1 VYFGLKAFHIKANDN
16 GKLSINLRMTYFSP
30 TDLIINPDGSSY
42 HLNLR
47 PDQIP
52 DTLILVGDPERVPA
66 VSCYFDEIS
75 EIVHKREF
83 VSHLGLLN
91 GQRIGVLSSGIG
103 ADNVEIVMNE
113 LDALVNIDF
122 QTRQEK
128 SEKRSLKLIRIG
140 TSGSIQSHIPVDSIL
155 ISTGAIGFDNLAQFY
170 GFDSNQSISSA
181 LLTEWTKAI
190 DYPLPL
196 YAAKACASLLAQF
209 APLSAFHGITLTAP
223 GFYAPQGRTIRMH
236 SIRPDFLQ
244 KVASAKLGDQ
254 EVTNIEMETA
264 AYYAFAGAMGH
275 EMISLNAILA
285 NRITNEFSK
294 DPARQIQN
302 LIEKTIALIA

>member
-1 VYFGLKAFHIKANDN
+1 
-16 GKLSINLRMTYFSP
+16 MTYFSP

-52 DTLILVGDPERVPA
+52 NTLILVGDPERVPM
-66 VSCYFDEIS
+66 VSHYFDVVTDRIQ
-75 EIVHKREF
+75 KREF
-83 VSHLGLLN
+83 VTHLGLL
-91 GQRIGVLSSGIG
+91 GGKRIAVVSSGIG

-122 QTRQEK
+122 ITRTEK
-128 SEKRSLKLIRIG
+128 AEKRSLHLIRIG
-140 TSGSIQSHIPVDSIL
+140 TSGSIQAHIPVDSIL
-155 ISTGAIGFDNLAQFY
+155 VSTAAIGFDNLAQFY
-170 GFDSNQSISSA
+170 GFDSAQSLPEDVI
-181 LLTEWTKAI
+181 TRWTKAI

-196 YAAKACASLLAQF
+196 YAARASASLLSQF
-209 APLSAFHGITLTAP
+209 VSLNAFQGITLTAP

-236 SIRPDFLQ
+236 SIRPDFLS
-244 KVASAKLGDQ
+244 KVAAAKLGDQ
-254 EVTNIEMETA
+254 EITNIEMETA

-285 NRITNEFSK
+285 NRITQEFSQ
-294 DPARQIQN
+294 DPEGQIRS
-302 LIEKTIALIA
+302 LIEKAIGIIASQNRP

>member
-1 VYFGLKAFHIKANDN
+1 
-16 GKLSINLRMTYFSP
+16 MTYFSP

-52 DTLILVGDPERVPA
+52 DTLILVGDPERVPT
-66 VSCYFDEIS
+66 VSAFFDEVT

-83 VSHLGLLN
+83 VTHLGQLR
-91 GQRIGVLSSGIG
+91 GKKIGVLSSGIG

-122 QTRQEK
+122 QTRLEK
-128 SEKRSLKLIRIG
+128 TEKRSLQLIRIG

-155 ISTGAIGFDNLAQFY
+155 ISTAAIGFDNLAQFY
-170 GFDSNQSISSA
+170 GFDSAMSISVDVLA
-181 LLTEWTKAI
+181 AWTNAI

-196 YAAKACASLLAQF
+196 YAAKASSSLCEQF
-209 APLSAFHGITLTAP
+209 NPLNAYKGVTLTAP

-236 SIRPDFLQ
+236 SIRPDFLE
-244 KVASAKLGDQ
+244 KVAAAKMDGQ
-254 EVTNIEMETA
+254 EITNIEMETA

-275 EMISLNAILA
+275 EMVSLNAILA
-285 NRITNEFSK
+285 NRMTNEFSK
-294 DPARQIQN
+294 DPEGQIRS
-302 LIEKTIALIA
+302 LIEKAIALIA

>member
-1 VYFGLKAFHIKANDN
+1 
-16 GKLSINLRMTYFSP
+16 MTYFSP

-52 DTLILVGDPERVPA
+52 DTLILVGDPERVPK
-66 VSCYFDEIS
+66 VSVYFDEVT

-83 VSHLGLLN
+83 VTHLGVLQ
-91 GQRIGVLSSGIG
+91 GKRIGVLSSGIG

-122 QTRQEK
+122 QTRLEK
-128 SEKRSLKLIRIG
+128 TEKRSLQLIRIG
-140 TSGSIQSHIPVDSIL
+140 TSGSIQTHIPVDSIL
-155 ISTGAIGFDNLAQFY
+155 ISTAAIGFDNLAQFY
-170 GFDSNQSISSA
+170 GFESAQSISSDS
-181 LLTEWTKAI
+181 LQEWTQAI

-196 YAAKACASLLAQF
+196 YAAKASANLLEIF
-209 APLSAFHGITLTAP
+209 KPLNAFEGVTLTAP
-223 GFYAPQGRTIRMH
+223 GFYAPQGRTIRIH
-236 SIRPDFLQ
+236 SIRPDFLE
-244 KVASAKLGDQ
+244 KVIAAKLDQ
-254 EVTNIEMETA
+254 QEITNIEMETA

-294 DPARQIQN
+294 DPEQQITS
-302 LIEKTIALIA
+302 LIQKAIALIA

>member
-1 VYFGLKAFHIKANDN
+1 MVGYLI
-16 GKLSINLRMTYFSP
+16 GKLSINSRMTYFSP

-52 DTLILVGDPERVPA
+52 DTLILVGDPERVPK
-66 VSCYFDEIS
+66 VSQFFDEVT

-83 VSHLGLLN
+83 VTHLGTLK
-91 GQRIGVLSSGIG
+91 GKRIAVLSSGIG

-122 QTRQEK
+122 QTRLEK
-128 SEKRSLKLIRIG
+128 EVKRSLNLIRIG
-140 TSGSIQSHIPVDSIL
+140 TSGSIQAHIPVDSIL
-155 ISTGAIGFDNLAQFY
+155 ISKAGIGFDNLAQFY
-170 GFDSNQSISSA
+170 GFESAQSISAAS
-181 LLTEWTKAI
+181 LEKWTQAI

-196 YAAKACASLLAQF
+196 YAAKASTHLLEKF
-209 APLSAFHGITLTAP
+209 KPLNAFEGITLTAP
-223 GFYAPQGRTIRMH
+223 GFYAPQGRTIRLH

-244 KVASAKLGDQ
+244 KVAGATLEGH
-254 EVTNIEMETA
+254 EITNIEMETA

-275 EMISLNAILA
+275 EMISLNALLA

-294 DPARQIQN
+294 DPEVQIMS
-302 LIEKTIALIA
+302 LIEKAIALIA

>member
-1 VYFGLKAFHIKANDN
+1 
-16 GKLSINLRMTYFSP
+16 MTYFSP

-52 DTLILVGDPERVPA
+52 DTLILVGDPERVPT
-66 VSCYFDEIS
+66 VSAFFDEVT

-83 VSHLGLLN
+83 VTHLGQLR
-91 GQRIGVLSSGIG
+91 GKKIGVLSSGIG

-113 LDALVNIDF
+113 LDALVHIDF
-122 QTRQEK
+122 QTRLVK
-128 SEKRSLKLIRIG
+128 TEKRSLQLIRIG

-155 ISTGAIGFDNLAQFY
+155 ISTAAIGFDNLAQFY
-170 GFDSNQSISSA
+170 GFDSPMSIA
-181 LLTEWTKAI
+181 DDVLAAWTKAI
-190 DYPLPL
+190 HYPLPL
-196 YAAKACASLLAQF
+196 YAAKASSSLCEQF
-209 APLSAFHGITLTAP
+209 KNLNAYNGVTLTAP
-223 GFYAPQGRTIRMH
+223 GFYAPQGRTVRLP
-236 SIRPDFLQ
+236 SIQPDFLQ
-244 KVASAKLGDQ
+244 KVAAAKLGDQ
-254 EVTNIEMETA
+254 EITNIEMETA

-294 DPARQIQN
+294 DPEGQIRT
-302 LIEKTIALIA
+302 LIERVIALIA

>member
-1 VYFGLKAFHIKANDN
+1 
-16 GKLSINLRMTYFSP
+16 MTYFSP

-52 DTLILVGDPERVPA
+52 DTLILVGDPERVPK
-66 VSCYFDEIS
+66 VSQFFDEVT

-83 VSHLGLLN
+83 VTHLGILK
-91 GQRIGVLSSGIG
+91 GKRIAVLSSGIG

-122 QTRQEK
+122 QTRLEK
-128 SEKRSLKLIRIG
+128 EVKTSLNLIRIG
-140 TSGSIQSHIPVDSIL
+140 TSGSIQAHIPVDSIL
-155 ISTGAIGFDNLAQFY
+155 ISKAAIGFDNLAQFY
-170 GFDSNQSISSA
+170 GFDSAQSISADS
-181 LLTEWTKAI
+181 LEQWTQAI

-196 YAAKACASLLAQF
+196 YAAKASAHLLVKF
-209 APLSAFHGITLTAP
+209 KPLNAFEGITLTAP

-244 KVASAKLGDQ
+244 KVASAKLEGQ
-254 EVTNIEMETA
+254 EITNIEMETA

-275 EMISLNAILA
+275 EMISLNALLA

-294 DPARQIQN
+294 DPEGQIMT
-302 LIEKTIALIA
+302 LIEKAIALIA

>member
-1 VYFGLKAFHIKANDN
+1 
-16 GKLSINLRMTYFSP
+16 MTYFSL

-52 DTLILVGDPERVPA
+52 ETLILVGDPERVPK
-66 VSCYFDEIS
+66 VSQFFDEVT

-83 VSHLGLLN
+83 VTHLGILK
-91 GQRIGVLSSGIG
+91 GKRIAVLSSGIG

-122 QTRQEK
+122 QTRLEK
-128 SEKRSLKLIRIG
+128 EVKRSLNLIRIG
-140 TSGSIQSHIPVDSIL
+140 TSGSIQAHIPVDSIL
-155 ISTGAIGFDNLAQFY
+155 ISKAAIGFDNLAQFY
-170 GFDSNQSISSA
+170 GFESAQSISADS
-181 LLTEWTKAI
+181 LEQWTQAI

-196 YAAKACASLLAQF
+196 YAAKASAHLLEKF
-209 APLSAFHGITLTAP
+209 RPLNAFEGITLTAP

-244 KVASAKLGDQ
+244 KVAGATLEGQ
-254 EVTNIEMETA
+254 EITNIEMETA

-275 EMISLNAILA
+275 EMISLNALLA

-294 DPARQIQN
+294 DPEVQIMS
-302 LIEKTIALIA
+302 LIEKAIALIA